1 MIILNRDKPQKNEY
15 ILLDELEKI
24 NSLNKKKVILTKN
37 LWIEKKQILKEK
49 QINVGIQINSDE
61 SLDEITEDLRY
72 FSLIQFNFLTFRDGR
87 PFSIAKILRK
97 KLNFEKEIR
106 ASGHIL
112 PDQYIFLIRCG
123 FDTVEIEEKSMDVWT
138 RFFKMVIS
146 KSKSGGC
153 PPGAFFRRLFLP
165 PL

>member
-15 ILLDELEKI
+15 IFLDELEQIK
-24 NSLNKKKVILTKN
+24 SLNKKKVILTKN

-49 QINVGIQINSDE
+49 KINVGIQINSDE
-61 SLDEITEDLRY
+61 SLDEITEDLQY

-123 FDTVEIEEKSMDVWT
+123 FDTVEIEEKNMDVWT
-138 RFFKMVIS
+138 RFFKMDE
-146 KSKSGGC
+146 G
-153 PPGAFFRRLFLP
+153 LYYQ
-165 PL
+165 

>member
-15 ILLDELEKI
+15 IFLDELEQIK
-24 NSLNKKKVILTKN
+24 SLNKKKVILTKN

-49 QINVGIQINSDE
+49 KINVGIQLNSDE

-72 FSLIQFNFLTFRDGR
+72 FSLIQFNFLTFKDGR

-97 KLNFEKEIR
+97 RLNFKKEIR

-123 FDTVEIEEKSMDVWT
+123 FDTVEIEEKNMDVWT
-138 RFFKMVIS
+138 RFFKMDE
-146 KSKSGGC
+146 G
-153 PPGAFFRRLFLP
+153 LYYQ
-165 PL
+165 